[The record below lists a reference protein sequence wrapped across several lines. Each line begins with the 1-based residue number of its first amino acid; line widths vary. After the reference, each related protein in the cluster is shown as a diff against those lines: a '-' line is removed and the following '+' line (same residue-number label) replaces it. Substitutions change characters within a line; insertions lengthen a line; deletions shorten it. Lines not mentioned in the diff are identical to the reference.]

1 MKRIL
6 GLDLGTNSIGW
17 AIINKSLDKE
27 GNESLCGIESAGSRI
42 IPMDATILG
51 DFAKGNKVSQTQ
63 NRTKARSTR
72 RMYERGHL
80 RRERLHRVLAIMGYL
95 PIGYLSQLDRYGK
108 FLPNREPKLAW
119 YMDEANIPHFL
130 FQDSFQ
136 EMLDTFK
143 KYNPSVIAGSNKI
156 PYDWTIYYLRKKA
169 LYQKIQK
176 EELAWILLNFNQKR
190 GYFQLRDEVIE
201 QVSTKTRQYFDR
213 QQVVD
218 IIDTQEIYKGMKVLR
233 VVLSDGTQG
242 KIFKP
247 QIRN

>member
-1 MKRIL
+1 MFSQRNNPYCELLQISMANIQKKKQCTSGFSIFFVRFVVNIKISITMKRIL

-17 AIINKSLDKE
+17 AIINKFIDKE

-95 PIGYLSQLDRYGK
+95 PVDYLSQLDRYGK

-119 YMDEANIPHFL
+119 YMWRR
-130 FQDSFQ
+130 S
-136 EMLDTFK
+136 
-143 KYNPSVIAGSNKI
+143 
-156 PYDWTIYYLRKKA
+156 
-169 LYQKIQK
+169 
-176 EELAWILLNFNQKR
+176 
-190 GYFQLRDEVIE
+190 
-201 QVSTKTRQYFDR
+201 
-213 QQVVD
+213 
-218 IIDTQEIYKGMKVLR
+218 
-233 VVLSDGTQG
+233 
-242 KIFKP
+242 
-247 QIRN
+247 